1 VRNFVTTK
9 KNTQK
14 KKENVSVKI
23 SREKEPEARDREVS
37 HGQAVDREQT
47 RGLASPEG
55 MDD

>member
-1 VRNFVTTK
+1 VTTK